1 MVKKTLP
8 FCLFSE
14 NTNTKKHFYNLAHSR
29 KFIIEKS
36 SSKVS
41 TPSCNISKQIL
52 CKKVEC
58 TNKEKKA
65 ERKKTMLVIISIL
78 FSN

>member
-29 KFIIEKS
+29 KYVLEKS

-41 TPSCNISKQIL
+41 TPSCNISEQIL

-58 TNKEKKA
+58 TNKENVGNN
-65 ERKKTMLVIISIL
+65 LNIIFKLNLIRE
-78 FSN
+78 